1 MGQQSVNEMTLQ
13 PVASL
18 QQRRSLNREA
28 RKRDLVKITK
38 ENQMILKR
46 LQEKKPNY
54 NLQSWQKEEDQRKK
68 ILANICEYPLIDSH
82 EGPDFIIRKKKGS
95 ATTGGF
101 YKKVKGYSGA
111 N

>member
-1 MGQQSVNEMTLQ
+1 MTLQ
-13 PVASL
+13 PAPTVA
-18 QQRRSLNREA
+18 QRKSLNREA
-28 RKRDLVKITK
+28 RKRELVKITK

-54 NLQSWQKEEDQRKK
+54 NLSNWQKEEDSRKK
-68 ILANICEYPLIDSH
+68 ILANICEYPLLDNY

-95 ATTGGF
+95 ATTGQF

-111 N
+111 NKMQPNP

>member
-1 MGQQSVNEMTLQ
+1 MTTLTLQ
-13 PVASL
+13 PAAAVA
-18 QQRRSLNREA
+18 QRKSLNREA
-28 RKRDLVKITK
+28 RKRELVKITK

-54 NLQSWQKEEDQRKK
+54 NIATWQKEEDSRKK
-68 ILANICEYPLIDSH
+68 ILANICEYPLIDNH

-95 ATTGGF
+95 ATSGAF

-111 N
+111 NKQMPN